1 MLTTIEWG
9 NERTLGAMAVPDRLL
24 NGLFAGVTPRTAGF
38 NTIDYG
44 EAESSSLLVTDML
57 MFAGGGSGSTAGGLK
72 VTTLAILFLA
82 VWAELRG
89 DREPSAFGRRIPV
102 VSTRQAL
109 TVAVL
114 SINLVVVA
122 TVALML
128 TNGLDLSV
136 ALFEAVSA
144 FATVGLSTG
153 VTPDLDLAGQS
164 VLMPLML
171 MGRVGP
177 VTLFVALV
185 LREERLRYSHP
196 EERPLVG

>member
-1 MLTTIEWG
+1 
-9 NERTLGAMAVPDRLL
+9 
-24 NGLFAGVTPRTAGF
+24 
-38 NTIDYG
+38 
-44 EAESSSLLVTDML
+44 ML

-72 VTTLAILFLA
+72 VTTLAILLLA

-102 VSTRQAL
+102 VSIRQAL

-122 TVALML
+122 TVALMI

-171 MGRVGP
+171 MGRGGP
-177 VTLFVALV
+177 VTRTRGCIFPTRCGACAAAGARWARI
-185 LREERLRYSHP
+185 LRPGRLCNSGGR
-196 EERPLVG
+196 R